1 MDDVCIMNK
10 VAGKILTA
18 PMRVVNAEITFKY
31 CR

>member
-1 MDDVCIMNK
+1 MCIMNK
-10 VAGKILTA
+10 VVGKILTA